1 MTTDSVG
8 PASALRFGVRA
19 LAFVLLAASAGGAI
33 AGGVTA
39 AAVAADPH
47 AGGAFAERWKSS
59 PEGKA
64 NMLVPATPG
73 GGFAFGIWRGTR
85 FGAAAGMSCLVLAGL
100 PGLMRLRLRGA
111 LAALLIATIGAA
123 ITAAGAAG
131 VGAVMGPHAVSE
143 RMGYVAG
150 RFPRDVE
157 ASTAVMT
164 AAVAREGLF
173 WGGVGWSA
181 LAALWLRAAWR
192 SEDGAA

>member
-1 MTTDSVG
+1 
-8 PASALRFGVRA
+8 
-19 LAFVLLAASAGGAI
+19 
-33 AGGVTA
+33 
-39 AAVAADPH
+39 
-47 AGGAFAERWKSS
+47 
-59 PEGKA
+59 
-64 NMLVPATPG
+64 
-73 GGFAFGIWRGTR
+73 
-85 FGAAAGMSCLVLAGL
+85 
-100 PGLMRLRLRGA
+100 MRLRLRGA

-143 RMGYVAG
+143 RMGYVAA
-150 RFPRDVE
+150 RIPRDVE